1 METTL
6 KFKTN
11 INCDGCV
18 ATVTPILDKAQG
30 ICHWDVDLE
39 DENKL
44 LTVHSTGVTSEEII
58 RRIGEVGFKAEEITK

>member
-18 ATVTPILDKAQG
+18 ATVTPILDEAQG

-44 LTVHSTGVTSEEII
+44 LTIHSTGVTSEEII